1 MNKLTQELIKD
12 LLPEDW
18 WTDMS
23 GDAQKQY
30 LSTHPKSPKAVD
42 TQNPSGKKE
51 RETGIG
57 VKHNVKPW
65 SDENYKEESKEV
77 KQNLPDF
84 QNKSEE
90 EAEKALRDT
99 DRVKSRQLE
108 PNEIKNMSNSEAG
121 LAQEYMNDDSGKSDE
136 FGDTDKEEKVKNL
149 INYQNFEDEGQRW
162 EYTQKAKDE
171 FGEENLPR
179 YDDSKGDEAYDD
191 PKNHESYKKFKKI
204 KDNSE
209 YVKKY
214 GGGEA
219 GGKWRNIDGLIDAF
233 KQGSSIPSN
242 LVAQDKEGNTQL
254 VGGNTRFVAAI
265 GAGVNP
271 ITKVMNV
278 DNVVKNESINEAPRV
293 PRKKGQHRGSK
304 SHSDLYTDE
313 NPKGTIKGLKF
324 ATVKDA
330 KASVSKI
337 KRSGRSHAHK
347 IQAAVAMEQRA
358 REMGKTSQ
366 AAVYRKYINQM
377 KKKTKKKNEMIGG
390 LPSPSRKLV
399 KKMKRQGHTSVPY
412 GSGYEKVEE
421 GIILEYSKFKLRIP
435 SDIKNIH
442 KLFKKNKKKLFVV
455 GGAVRDAI
463 LGKNPKDFDL
473 ATDAKPDE
481 VLKIAKKGGLKT
493 VEVGKQFGVVIVG
506 GHEIA
511 TFRKDIGK
519 GRRPSSVDYT
529 DIEGDVKRRDL
540 TINALFYDLDRGEI
554 VDLVGGIEDLKR
566 KKIRTVGKPVERFDE
581 DPLRKMRALRFQGA
595 LGGKLGRETEN
606 ALRQNPSLKGVSKE
620 RIRDE
625 FVKSIK
631 KAKSPKKYLQLADEL
646 GFTKQIL
653 PKFQVSIPYINEN
666 DYILF
671 LAWILRKND
680 VNSIRKLNG
689 LAYPNQDIVNIQFLN
704 VLQSFRPENIFLIK
718 KFQEKTTLS
727 DKQIIRW
734 GKYIKKDFKK
744 LVRFKLSVKGSDVS
758 KDLKGKE
765 IGKAIQNME
774 KDNYLNEIAVRKK
787 PKKFKDIYNALPID
801 LKKRVYN
808 LKNYDQRRDF
818 HPEGNVLKHTIA
830 VTNRALRTGDI
841 DFALAALFHDIGKD
855 STAKLHPK
863 KGFWT
868 HYGHEKVS
876 AKIVLKY
883 KKWIKSMGGNVADIY
898 YIVSQHTRMKVFDK
912 MKWQKQDKLSK
923 FRAFPKLKKFSKSMD
938 IGGRGINDSVNE
950 GINDPGILKAV
961 FLAGGPGSGKSFVAS
976 GLYGIPK
983 KVNVSAFGL
992 KLINQD
998 KELTRMLNKYGF
1010 GTDLDDMPDELFKQ
1024 LTDPTYDDYSG
1035 LRGRAKELTASRK
1048 KLYMDGRLGMII
1060 DGTGH
1065 KYDKIKKQKEE
1076 LEEIGY
1082 DCYMVFVH
1090 TDLDI
1095 AQKRNMERPRK
1106 LNPEIVERSWNE
1118 VQKNKIYFQGLFG
1131 NENFMMVDNSN
1142 TLSEKQAA
1150 KKFNMLV
1157 KKGIGKFIRKPV
1169 KNYRGKNWIKKQK
1182 ILKESTLNEQ
1192 KIKKVVGI
1200 YGGRYQPFGPHH
1212 FKTYKW
1218 LKSKVDDAYITTSN
1232 IKKPPRHPMN
1242 FSEKVRHMVK
1252 MGVPKNRIIKAAS
1265 PLKAEEVLKKYDPKT
1280 TAVIYIF
1287 GEKDAGRLSGGKK
1300 KDGSPSYFQD
1310 YNKNKRNLKGYEE
1323 HGYFM
1328 VAPHQSVK
1336 VGGKEVSGTVMRDL
1350 LGSPKIEDKDRPK
1363 LFKQAFG
1370 YFDKGVYNMMTNKF
1384 RKLYETFDK
1393 FLQEKDISEI
1403 IKESSA
1409 IGNSI
1414 PSISDEGLYDFFQN
1428 FDDYHRISK
1437 RWAEQHGW
1445 ELVNYVLSDSA
1456 QDPKPKGLSFDSLDD
1471 QMVKTVTYGKTIN
1484 QGGKNWQS
1492 VDEPYGKYAQR
1503 QAEIN
1508 QSIGWELVKFMMN
1521 PKQDVKVDDT
1531 WKIDQLD
1538 VVDSDKLSN
1547 LATEKD
1553 NELLSEG
1560 KLIAAR
1566 NKGHLKNKGETALDI
1581 NAMKSKFA
1589 GRGDIADA
1597 FVFAMKDL
1605 QKAISSLSEKQRD
1618 KIFMNGKA
1626 FMNLEVMWPKSAN
1639 VIDYDKAEIIF
1650 HGALE
1655 YDDDGNVVGQV
1666 KDSGRI
1672 LAGMIQQ
1679 VNQNVQKNYNIGKPQ
1694 FLSVPKVQDFGK
1706 KKKQY
1711 LSRLTKLQRKF
1722 KLKDNDTLAL
1732 YHQRWWEDFITKN
1745 AKKYKVK
1752 MKPRQLQNLVKRW
1765 AFMNKSYS
1773 VPQIRT
1779 DYKDN
1784 PKFLDWILKYDK
1796 NNHQAQ
1802 MKENMKPFEILFFDV
1817 GAEIMKNVSGWIA
1830 ASPERAVQGIKTR
1843 LDAAIKDVQS
1853 KKDLKKLN
1861 KLKIQLDR
1869 LNSIGGL
1876 DAIVPSEGIVFK
1888 YKGKTYKFTGAFA
1901 PINQITGLMTF

>member
-1 MNKLTQELIKD
+1 MDKLTHELIKD
-12 LLPEDW
+12 LLP
-18 WTDMS
+18 
-23 GDAQKQY
+23 
-30 LSTHPKSPKAVD
+30 
-42 TQNPSGKKE
+42 
-51 RETGIG
+51 
-57 VKHNVKPW
+57 
-65 SDENYKEESKEV
+65 
-77 KQNLPDF
+77 
-84 QNKSEE
+84 
-90 EAEKALRDT
+90 
-99 DRVKSRQLE
+99 
-108 PNEIKNMSNSEAG
+108 
-121 LAQEYMNDDSGKSDE
+121 
-136 FGDTDKEEKVKNL
+136 
-149 INYQNFEDEGQRW
+149 
-162 EYTQKAKDE
+162 
-171 FGEENLPR
+171 
-179 YDDSKGDEAYDD
+179 
-191 PKNHESYKKFKKI
+191 
-204 KDNSE
+204 
-209 YVKKY
+209 
-214 GGGEA
+214 
-219 GGKWRNIDGLIDAF
+219 
-233 KQGSSIPSN
+233 
-242 LVAQDKEGNTQL
+242 
-254 VGGNTRFVAAI
+254 
-265 GAGVNP
+265 
-271 ITKVMNV
+271 
-278 DNVVKNESINEAPRV
+278 INEAPRV

-330 KASVSKI
+330 EASVSKI
-337 KRSGRSHAHK
+337 KGSGKSHAHK

-377 KKKTKKKNEMIGG
+377 KKKTKKKNEMIGA
-390 LPSPSRKLV
+390 SPSRKMIN
-399 KKMKRQGHTSVPY
+399 KMKKKGNTSVPY

-421 GIILEYSKFKLRIP
+421 GELNEYSKLKLRIP

-442 KLFKKNKKKLFVV
+442 RLFKKNKKKLFVV

-540 TINALFYDLDRGEI
+540 TINALFYDMDRGEI
-554 VDLVGGIEDLKR
+554 VDLVGGVADLKK
-566 KKIRTVGKPVERFDE
+566 KKIRTVGKPAERFDE

-595 LGGKLGRETEN
+595 LGGKLGKETEN
-606 ALRQNPSLKGVSKE
+606 ALRMNPSLKGVSVE

-653 PKFQVSIPYINEN
+653 PRFQISIPYINEN

-704 VLQSFRPENIFLIK
+704 SLQSFKPQNIFLIK

-727 DKQIIRW
+727 DKQIIKW

-774 KDNYLNEIAVRKK
+774 KDKYLNEIAARKK
-787 PKKFKDIYNALPID
+787 PKKFKDIYNSLPID

-808 LKNYDQRRDF
+808 LKNYQQRRDH

-876 AKIVLKY
+876 AKLVLKY

-898 YIVSQHTRMKVFDK
+898 YIVKQHMRMKVFDK

-923 FRAFPKLKKFSKSMD
+923 FRAFPKLKQFSKTMD

-950 GINDPGILKAV
+950 GVNDPGILKAV

-983 KVNVSAFGL
+983 KVNVSAYGL
-992 KLINQD
+992 KLVNQD
-998 KELTRMLNKYGF
+998 KELVRMLNKYGF
-1010 GTDLDDMPDELFKQ
+1010 GTDLDDMPDELFRQ

-1035 LRGRAKELTASRK
+1035 LRSRAKELTASRK
-1048 KLYMDGRLGMII
+1048 KLYMNGRLGLII

-1065 KYDKIKKQKEE
+1065 KFKKIKEQKKE

-1090 TDLDI
+1090 TDLEV

-1106 LNPEIVERSWNE
+1106 LNPEIVETSWNE

-1142 TLSEKQAA
+1142 TLSPKQAE

-1182 ILKESTLNEQ
+1182 MLKEITLNEQ

-1212 FKTYKW
+1212 YKTYKW

-1242 FSEKVRHMVK
+1242 FKEKVRHMTK
-1252 MGVPKNRIIKAAS
+1252 MGVPKNRIVQATS
-1265 PLKAEEVLKKYDPKT
+1265 PLKAQEVLKKYDPKT

-1287 GEKDAGRLSGGKK
+1287 GEKDAGRLSGGTK
-1300 KDGSPSYFQD
+1300 KDGSPSYFQS
-1310 YNKNKRNLKGYEE
+1310 YKKNKRNMKGYEE

-1328 VAPHQSVK
+1328 VAPHQSVR

-1350 LGSPKIEDKDRPK
+1350 LGSPNVEDRPK

-1384 RKLYETFDK
+1384 RKLYETYDK
-1393 FLQEKDISEI
+1393 FLQEKDINKI

-1409 IGNSI
+1409 VGSSI
-1414 PSISDEGLYDFFQN
+1414 PSISDEGLYDFFRN
-1428 FDDYHRISK
+1428 FDDYERISK

-1456 QDPKPKGLSFDSLDD
+1456 QDPKPKGDISFDSLDD

-1508 QSIGWELVKFMMN
+1508 QSIGWELIKFMMEPN
-1521 PKQDVKVDDT
+1521 QDVKVDDT
-1531 WKIDQLD
+1531 WKIDGVD
-1538 VVDSDKLSN
+1538 VSDSNQLSN
-1547 LATEKD
+1547 LANEKD

-1605 QKAISSLSEKQRD
+1605 QKAISSLSEKQRN

-1639 VIDYDKAEIIF
+1639 VIDYDKAEIVF

-1655 YDDDGNVVGQV
+1655 YDDDGNVIGQV
-1666 KDSGRI
+1666 ADSGRM
-1672 LAGMIQQ
+1672 LAGMIKQ
-1679 VNQNVQKNYNIGKPQ
+1679 VNQNVQKNYNIGKPN
-1694 FLSVPKVQDFGK
+1694 FLKVPKTQDFGK

-1711 LSRLTKLQRKF
+1711 FSRLSRLQKQF

-1752 MKPRQLQNLVKRW
+1752 QTPRQLQNLVKRW
-1765 AFMNKSYS
+1765 AFFNKSYS

-1784 PKFLDWILKYDK
+1784 QKFLDWVLKYDK
-1796 NNHQAQ
+1796 NDHATQV
-1802 MKENMKPFEILFFDV
+1802 KTNMKPFEILFFDV
-1817 GAEIMKNVSGWIA
+1817 GAEIMQNVSGWIA
-1830 ASPERAVQGIKTR
+1830 ASPDKAVQGIKKR
-1843 LDAAIKDVQS
+1843 LDAAIKDVRG

-1861 KLKIQLDR
+1861 RLKIQLDR
-1869 LNSIGGL
+1869 LNAIGGL
-1876 DAIVPSEGIVFK
+1876 KAIVPSEGIVFK